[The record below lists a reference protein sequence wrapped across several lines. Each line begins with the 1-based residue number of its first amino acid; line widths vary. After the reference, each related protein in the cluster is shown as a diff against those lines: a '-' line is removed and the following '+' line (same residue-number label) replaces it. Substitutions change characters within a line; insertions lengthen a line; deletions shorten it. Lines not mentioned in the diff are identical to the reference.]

1 MSTRFTRRA
10 SLATLGAWAAASP
23 LLDGQPPGPRLQG
36 EAPGRIPP
44 VADLVNTFEVEAIA
58 QRRLASDVYALVAG
72 GDRRALDHIL
82 FRPRRFNNV
91 EHLDLTV
98 DLFGQKMFTP
108 ILVGPAAHQ
117 QRFHADGE
125 LAVAR
130 AAAATQTAMVIS
142 DKSDQPVD
150 KIVAEAK
157 TAPWYQIAPEA
168 DMAPVLSRVQTAVK
182 AGCKAVCLTVGL
194 PYERPSGPMLPSQV
208 ASNAPSPV
216 DWDLVSRVRQAA
228 GVPLLL
234 KGIMNADEAKTAV
247 SKGAS
252 GIIVS
257 NNGTALT
264 GVASPIEVLPRVV
277 DAVGKNTP
285 VLIDGGFRRG
295 TDVVK
300 ALAFGARAVL
310 VVRPVLWGLGAYG
323 SDGVE
328 TVLHMMQSETARTIG
343 LCGHNTLAELDR
355 SMVRVSK
362 H

>member
-1 MSTRFTRRA
+1 L
-10 SLATLGAWAAASP
+10 SLIT
-23 LLDGQPPGPRLQG
+23 
-36 EAPGRIPP
+36 
-44 VADLVNTFEVEAIA
+44 
-58 QRRLASDVYALVAG
+58 
-72 GDRRALDHIL
+72 
-82 FRPRRFNNV
+82 
-91 EHLDLTV
+91 
-98 DLFGQKMFTP
+98 M
-108 ILVGPAAHQ
+108 
-117 QRFHADGE
+117 
-125 LAVAR
+125 
-130 AAAATQTAMVIS
+130 
-142 DKSDQPVD
+142 
-150 KIVAEAK
+150 
-157 TAPWYQIAPEA
+157 
-168 DMAPVLSRVQTAVK
+168 
-182 AGCKAVCLTVGL
+182 AVCLTVGL

-234 KGIMNADEAKTAV
+234 KGIMNADEAKTAA
-247 SKGAS
+247 SKGAN

-257 NNGTALT
+257 NNGTALS

-310 VVRPVLWGLGAYG
+310 VVRPVLWGLSAYG

-355 SMVRVSK
+355 SLVRVSK